1 MRAGGDAGP
10 GGAGSRMRGAHRGD
24 RAAPAGAVSRRRR
37 KSATPLSRRGRRLPA
52 NRGDPETSMPPIE
65 HRLQQRWPQ
74 WFRGRRGAMARPLL
88 RGMVRWSRLDAI
100 DAFLDGHGHL
110 QDLAFVAAA
119 LRFLGTEARIADDGL
134 SRIPAHGRLVIVAN
148 HPSGALDALALLDAV
163 GRVRGDVRI
172 VANDVLAAL
181 EPLSGLLL
189 PVRVFGGRARAGS
202 LQAIEAALQREQ
214 CVIVFPSGEV
224 SRLSLRGVRD
234 GHWRRGCLHF
244 ARRTGAPVLP
254 VRVAARNS
262 TLFYGASALFRPAGT
277 ALLAREMFAR
287 RGHPLQLHVGHPVR
301 LPADGDARRQLR
313 EVRRALY
320 RLGAAAPRMAPLPAP
335 LSPARLRL
343 AIAATDVI
351 GTTPEGRELRLARCR
366 EGSPLLL
373 EIGRLRERAFRSVGE
388 GTGRARDID
397 RHDPD
402 YDHLLA
408 WDANAA
414 RIVGAYRIARC
425 APVLA
430 RRGTDGL
437 YTATLFDYADAMRP
451 RLAQG
456 VELGRSFVDPDY
468 RGGRSLDL
476 LWQGIGAYLARHPEV
491 RYLYGAVSISAALP
505 PLASARIV
513 DHYRRHHG
521 TGDDVFAVAR
531 RPWQGVAPPVDPHE
545 DAAASLARLQRDL
558 AAMGVAIPVLYRQ
571 YTALCEPGGVRF
583 LAFGVDPEFS
593 DSIDGLVEVD
603 LQRLRLA
610 KSARYLRLSTPVE
623 AAA

>member
-1 MRAGGDAGP
+1 
-10 GGAGSRMRGAHRGD
+10 
-24 RAAPAGAVSRRRR
+24 
-37 KSATPLSRRGRRLPA
+37 
-52 NRGDPETSMPPIE
+52 MPPIE
-65 HRLQQRWPQ
+65 HRLQQRWPH

-100 DAFLDGHGHL
+100 DAFMEAHVHLRGLD
-110 QDLAFVAAA
+110 FVTAA
-119 LRFLGTEARIADDGL
+119 LRFLGTGSHIAPDDL
-134 SRIPAHGRLVIVAN
+134 ARIPARGRLVIVAN

-163 GRVRGDVRI
+163 GRVRSDVRI
-172 VANDVLAAL
+172 VANDVLAAI

-189 PVRVFGGRARAGS
+189 PVRVFGGRARADS

-224 SRLSLRGVRD
+224 SRWSLRGVRD

-254 VRVAARNS
+254 VRVVARNS
-262 TLFYGASALFRPAGT
+262 ALFYGASALFRPAGT
-277 ALLAREMFAR
+277 ALLVREMFAR
-287 RGHPLQLHVGHPVR
+287 RGHPVQLHVGQPIR
-301 LPADGDARRQLR
+301 LPASGDARQQLR

-320 RLGAAAPRMAPLPAP
+320 RLGEAAPRVRMAPLPAP
-335 LSPARLRL
+335 LPTPRLRL
-343 AIAATDVI
+343 AIAATESI
-351 GTTPEGRELRLARCR
+351 GTTSEGRQLRLARCTP
-366 EGSPLLL
+366 GSPLLL

-402 YDHLLA
+402 YEHLLA
-408 WDANAA
+408 WDAAA
-414 RIVGAYRIARC
+414 GRIAGAYRIARC
-425 APVLA
+425 TQVLA
-430 RRGTDGL
+430 RRGVGGL
-437 YTATLFDYADAMRP
+437 YTATLFDYADAMHP
-451 RLAQG
+451 RLARG

-476 LWQGIGAYLARHPEV
+476 LWQGIGAYVRRHPEL

-505 PLASARIV
+505 PQATVRIV

-521 TGDDVFAVAR
+521 TGAEVLAIAR
-531 RPWQGVAPPVDPHE
+531 RPWCGAAPPACPGE
-545 DAAASLARLQRDL
+545 DAAASFARLQRDL
-558 AAMGVAIPVLYRQ
+558 AAMGVVVPVLYRQ

-583 LAFGVDPEFS
+583 LAFGVDPDFC

-610 KSARYLRLSTPVE
+610 KGARYLGPRPLPE
-623 AAA
+623 MAA

>member
-1 MRAGGDAGP
+1 
-10 GGAGSRMRGAHRGD
+10 
-24 RAAPAGAVSRRRR
+24 
-37 KSATPLSRRGRRLPA
+37 
-52 NRGDPETSMPPIE
+52 MPSIE
-65 HRLQQRWPQ
+65 HRLQQHWPH
-74 WFRGRRGAMARPLL
+74 WFRGRRGAFARPLL
-88 RGMVRWSRLDAI
+88 RGMVRWSRLEAI

-110 QDLAFVAAA
+110 TDFAFVSAA
-119 LRFLGTEARIADDGL
+119 LRFLGAEARIADVDL
-134 SRIPAHGRLVIVAN
+134 ARIPAHGRLVIVAN

-172 VANDVLAAL
+172 VANDVLAAI

-189 PVRVFGGRARAGS
+189 PVRVFGGRARADN
-202 LQAIEAALQREQ
+202 LQAIEAALQRGQ

-234 GHWRRGCLHF
+234 GLWRRGCLHF
-244 ARRTGAPVLP
+244 ARRTDAPVLP
-254 VRVAARNS
+254 VRVVARNS

-287 RGHPLQLHVGHPVR
+287 RGHPLQLHVGQPVR
-301 LPADGDARRQLR
+301 LPTDGDARQQLR

-320 RLGAAAPRMAPLPAP
+320 RLGAAAPRVRTAPLPAP

-343 AIAATDVI
+343 AIAATERI

-366 EGSPLLL
+366 PGSPLLL

-397 RHDPD
+397 RHDVD

-408 WDANAA
+408 WDAAA
-414 RIVGAYRIARC
+414 GRIAGAYRIARC

-430 RRGTDGL
+430 HRGAEGL

-456 VELGRSFVDPDY
+456 IELGRSFVDPDY

-505 PLASARIV
+505 PQASARIV

-521 TGDDVFAVAR
+521 TGDDVLAVAR
-531 RPWQGVAPPVDPHE
+531 RPWQGVAPAAEPHE

-571 YTALCEPGGVRF
+571 YTALCDPGGVRF

-610 KSARYLRLSTPVE
+610 KGARYLRPRTPVE